1 VLAKKPG
8 EIHKHKKRSK
18 SMSTQSVSTKAYEEK
33 ISAQL
38 QQAKAQ
44 LEELHSRAKDK
55 MAQAEID
62 TINNLKT
69 RQQEIEKKRQD
80 LKTTGDAKVE
90 QVKTEIDTELAKLKN
105 SLGEL
110 ATKLK
115 DEVQAKAS

>member
-1 VLAKKPG
+1 
-8 EIHKHKKRSK
+8 
-18 SMSTQSVSTKAYEEK
+18 MSTQSVSTKAYEEK